1 MTFEELGLKS
11 EVLKSLQEL
20 GFEAPTPI
28 QEKAI
33 PHLLGKDSDFV
44 GLAQTGTGK
53 TAAFGLPLINN
64 IENRARTPQGLV
76 ICPTRELC
84 LQIAKDLETYSKY
97 LQIKVVAVYGG
108 TDIRRQM
115 TDIKRGVSIIVATPG
130 RLLDLVNR
138 RAVDLGDIEYVVL
151 DEADEMLNMGFKED
165 IDLILSGTP
174 EGKNVWLFSAT
185 MPKEVANISKNYMK
199 NPLEVS
205 IGHKNQSNENIEH
218 IYYSVKER
226 DRYSALKRLID
237 FNPNI
242 YGLIFCRTRNETA
255 SVAEKLGKEGYS
267 AEPLHGDLSQVQ
279 RDRVMDRFRKKDLQ
293 ILVATDVAARGL
305 DIDNITHVIN
315 YNLPDDI
322 ENYTHR
328 SGRTARAGK
337 KGQSLVLINTR
348 ESGKIRAIEKQIRHN
363 FAVGTIPGSEEIC
376 EIQLNKLIQKVIAT
390 KVNEKEVEKFL
401 PKMMQEFESLTK
413 EEVVKKFISAEFN
426 RFIEYY
432 ESAGDLNAASGSRR
446 DRDDDN
452 GEGRSPRGRRDE
464 LEAGKTR
471 FFVSIGKRD
480 GLNPGGLLRLV
491 CDSAGVQSS
500 AVGRIDIMPSFSFFE
515 ADDELAER
523 ILKEVNNSDYE
534 GQKVSIEVTKLKP
547 EGRGGNRG
555 GSGGGGGGR
564 RDGKS
569 FGGKYSGG
577 GKSGGSGGYGGGGS
591 GGYGGGSG
599 GYGGGSGGNRSRNS
613 DSKSGG
619 GEGSGGFRSRN
630 SDSKSG
636 GGESSGGFR
645 TRNSD
650 SNSSGGEGRD
660 RGYKGGSRSSDSG
673 GGGESGGSGSEGRS
687 RNSSGGQ
694 SRFGKPFNKK

>member
-28 QEKAI
+28 QLKAI
-33 PHLLGKDSDFV
+33 PHLLGADSDFV

-64 IENRARTPQGLV
+64 IENQARTPQGLV

-84 LQIAKDLETYSKY
+84 LQITKDLEVFAKY
-97 LQIKVVAVYGG
+97 LKVNVVAVYGG
-108 TDIRRQM
+108 TDIRKQM
-115 TDIKRGVSIIVATPG
+115 TDIKRGASIIVATPG
-130 RLLDLVNR
+130 RL
-138 RAVDLGDIEYVVL
+138 VDLIKRKAITLADIEYVVL

-185 MPKEVANISKNYMK
+185 MPKEVAAISKNYMR

-226 DRYSALKRLID
+226 DRYAALKRLID
-237 FNPNI
+237 FNPDI
-242 YGLIFCRTRNETA
+242 YGLIFCRTRTETA

-337 KGQSLVLINTR
+337 KGISMVLINTR
-348 ESGKIRAIEKQIRHN
+348 ESGKIKAIERQIRHE
-363 FAVGTIPGSEEIC
+363 FKQGAIPAAEEIC
-376 EIQLNKLIQKVIAT
+376 EIQLVKLIQKVIAT
-390 KVNEKEVEKFL
+390 KVREGDIEKFI
-401 PKMMQEFESLTK
+401 PMMMKEFSDLSK
-413 EEVVKKFISAEFN
+413 EEIVKKFISAEFN

-432 ESAGDLNAASGSRR
+432 EAAGDLNASAGRGKDGR
-446 DRDDDN
+446 EEGFEDR
-452 GEGRSPRGRRDE
+452 GRRGRRDE
-464 LEAGKTR
+464 MESGKTR

-480 GLNPGGLLRLV
+480 GLNAGGLLRLV
-491 CDSAGVQSS
+491 CDSAGVQSTT
-500 AVGRIDIMPSFSFFE
+500 VGRIDIMPSFSFFE
-515 ADDELAER
+515 ADEDSAER
-523 ILKEVNNSDYE
+523 ILKEVNGAEYE
-534 GQKVSIEVTKLKP
+534 GNKVSIEITKEKP
-547 EGRGGNRG
+547 ESRGGNRG
-555 GSGGGGGGR
+555 GGVETRLGHPRRPRPAARGGGVEVRAAVGRVAGRRGGRARRRGHGRPPAPPSRPERAPARDGLPARLPPRRVAPRRSSGAATASPRLPACTGRRRRPSGGHR
-564 RDGKS
+564 RA
-569 FGGKYSGG
+569 
-577 GKSGGSGGYGGGGS
+577 
-591 GGYGGGSG
+591 
-599 GYGGGSGGNRSRNS
+599 
-613 DSKSGG
+613 
-619 GEGSGGFRSRN
+619 
-630 SDSKSG
+630 
-636 GGESSGGFR
+636 R
-645 TRNSD
+645 TRRR
-650 SNSSGGEGRD
+650 SG
-660 RGYKGGSRSSDSG
+660 
-673 GGGESGGSGSEGRS
+673 
-687 RNSSGGQ
+687 
-694 SRFGKPFNKK
+694 